1 MHKTKR
7 MKTIVIIPARYASTR
22 FPGKPLALLGGKPI
36 LEHVY
41 ERASGA
47 GMIDDVRVATDDDR
61 IATCIDSAVGRKV
74 AVMTSTEHKSGTD
87 RCGEVVQKL
96 HAQGSDYD
104 IVVNLQGDEHFVR
117 PCDIEALAAC
127 FRDPEVQIATLR
139 RRIVEQDDLLSP
151 NCVKVVSSAAGRA
164 LYFSRLPI
172 PFRRDVPQEQW
183 LASGEYYKHIGMYAF
198 RTNVLLELCKL
209 PQSALEMSE
218 KLEQLRWLEAGYQIA
233 VADTDYD
240 GVGIDTPED
249 LVRAEVKWKE
259 LNN

>member
-1 MHKTKR
+1 

-22 FPGKPLALLGGKPI
+22 FPGKPLAKLGGKPI
-36 LEHVY
+36 IEHVF

-47 GMIDDVRVATDDDR
+47 DIVDDVRVATDDER
-61 IATCIDSAVGRKV
+61 IASTINAAMGREV

-87 RCGEVVQKL
+87 RCGEVVRKL
-96 HAQGSDYD
+96 KTQGLDFD
-104 IVVNLQGDEHFVR
+104 VVVNLQGDEPFVR
-117 PCDIEALAAC
+117 PCDIESLTAC
-127 FRDPEVQIATLR
+127 FNNPEVQIATLR
-139 RRIVEQDDLLSP
+139 RRITDGEDLTSP

-164 LYFSRLPI
+164 LYFSRQTI
-172 PFRRDVPQEQW
+172 PYRRDVPQNQW
-183 LASGEYYKHIGMYAF
+183 LAEGEYYKHIGIYAF
-198 RTNVLLELCKL
+198 RTDVLLEVCQL

-249 LVRAEVKWKE
+249 LARAEVKWNE